1 MEQMEQF
8 WVLKDI
14 KIKSFTND
22 SCKGKANI
30 RMVLAKVPHV
40 LPLKYRIENMQ
51 ADVLREKEKLDY
63 ANVRIKIRRSRMI
76 EDGID
81 QINSLPSL
89 KPIIRVKMVN
99 ELGLSEAG
107 IDQDGVFKVL

>member
-51 ADVLREKEKLDY
+51 ADVLREMEKLD
-63 ANVRIKIRRSRMI
+63 
-76 EDGID
+76 
-81 QINSLPSL
+81 
-89 KPIIRVKMVN
+89 
-99 ELGLSEAG
+99 
-107 IDQDGVFKVL
+107 